1 MREKRQKTIK
11 VNSFGE
17 FGIWGIENILQ
28 ELKKELKNLYGG
40 KLKKLIL
47 YGSYARNEAWKDSDI
62 DVVVLL
68 DGEVLPGREI
78 ERMIDIITDLNLKY
92 NVLLSVYP
100 TSEESL
106 QKIKSPLLLNIQREG
121 VVI

>member
-1 MREKRQKTIK
+1 MRKKRQKTTK
-11 VNSFGE
+11 VNSQVE

-28 ELKKELKNLYGG
+28 ELKKELKNIYGER
-40 KLKKLIL
+40 LRKLIL

-62 DVVVLL
+62 DIVVLL
-68 DGEVLPGREI
+68 DSEVLPRKEI
-78 ERMIDIITDLNLKY
+78 DRMIDIITDLNLKY

-100 TSEESL
+100 TSEEAL

-121 VVI
+121 VPI

>member
-11 VNSFGE
+11 ANSLGE
-17 FGIWGIENILQ
+17 YGIMSIENILQ
-28 ELKKELKNLYGG
+28 ELKKELKTLYGER
-40 KLKKLIL
+40 LKKLIL

-68 DGEVLPGREI
+68 DGEVLQGREI
-78 ERMIDIITDLNLKY
+78 DRMIDIITDLNLKY

-121 VVI
+121 VPI

>member
-11 VNSFGE
+11 ANSLGE
-17 FGIWGIENILQ
+17 YGIMSIENILQ
-28 ELKKELKNLYGG
+28 ELKKELKNLYGER
-40 KLKKLIL
+40 LKKLIL

-68 DGEVLPGREI
+68 DGEVLPGKEL

-121 VVI
+121 VPI

>member
-1 MREKRQKTIK
+1 MREKRQKTCK
-11 VNSFGE
+11 VNPYGE

-28 ELKKELKNLYGG
+28 ELKKELKNLYGER
-40 KLKKLIL
+40 LKKLIL

-68 DGEVLPGREI
+68 DGEVLPGKEI

-92 NVLLSVYP
+92 NILLSVYP

-106 QKIKSPLLLNIQREG
+106 QKTKSPLLLNIQREG
-121 VVI
+121 LIV

>member
-11 VNSFGE
+11 ANSLGE
-17 FGIWGIENILQ
+17 YGIMSIENILQ
-28 ELKKELKNLYGG
+28 ELKKELKNLYGER
-40 KLKKLIL
+40 LKKLIL

-68 DGEVLPGREI
+68 DGEVLQGREI
-78 ERMIDIITDLNLKY
+78 DRMIDIITDLNLKY

-121 VVI
+121 VPI

>member
-11 VNSFGE
+11 ANSLGE
-17 FGIWGIENILQ
+17 YGIMNIENILQ
-28 ELKKELKNLYGG
+28 ELKKELKNLYSGR
-40 KLKKLIL
+40 LKKLIL

-62 DVVVLL
+62 DIVVLL
-68 DGEVLPGREI
+68 DGEVLPGKEI
-78 ERMIDIITDLNLKY
+78 ERMIDIITDLNLKH

-100 TSEESL
+100 TSEKAL

-121 VVI
+121 VPI

>member
-1 MREKRQKTIK
+1 MREKGQKTTK
-11 VNSFGE
+11 VNSPRE

-28 ELKKELKNLYGG
+28 ELKKELKTLYGG
-40 KLKKLIL
+40 RLKKLIL
-47 YGSYARNEAWKDSDI
+47 YGSYARAEAWKDSDI

-68 DGEVLPGREI
+68 DGEVSPGKEI
-78 ERMIDIITDLNLKY
+78 DRMIDIITDLNLKY

-100 TSEESL
+100 TSEKAL

-121 VVI
+121 VTI

>member
-1 MREKRQKTIK
+1 MRKKRQKTTK
-11 VNSFGE
+11 VNSHVE

-28 ELKKELKNLYGG
+28 ELKKELKILYGRR
-40 KLKKLIL
+40 LKKLIL
-47 YGSYARNEAWKDSDI
+47 YGSYARTEAWKDSDI

-68 DGEVLPGREI
+68 EGEVLPGKEI
-78 ERMIDIITDLNLKY
+78 ERMIDIITGLNLKY
-92 NVLLSVYP
+92 NALLSVYP

-106 QKIKSPLLLNIQREG
+106 QKTKSPLLLNIQGDG